1 MSLNRKEITI
11 SSDPKNLELVE
22 NFVSEI
28 LDLLNLGL
36 ELRSKVLVC
45 LNEAVFNSIAHGN
58 KFEKDK
64 KVIIQSYIC
73 SKYLYFRIIDEGLGF
88 DFRNL
93 PDPTS
98 DENKHKEEGRGIF
111 IIRKISDGIIYK
123 DKGNI
128 VEFKIN
134 TGGCN

>member
-1 MSLNRKEITI
+1 MTLSRKEITI

-28 LDLLNLGL
+28 LDFMNLGL

-58 KFEKDK
+58 RFERDK
-64 KVIIQSYIC
+64 KVIIQSYVC
-73 SKYLYFRIIDEGLGF
+73 SRFLYFRIIDEGSGF
-88 DFRNL
+88 DFSNL

-98 DENKHKEEGRGIF
+98 EENKYKEEGRGIY

-134 TGGCN
+134 TDGCN